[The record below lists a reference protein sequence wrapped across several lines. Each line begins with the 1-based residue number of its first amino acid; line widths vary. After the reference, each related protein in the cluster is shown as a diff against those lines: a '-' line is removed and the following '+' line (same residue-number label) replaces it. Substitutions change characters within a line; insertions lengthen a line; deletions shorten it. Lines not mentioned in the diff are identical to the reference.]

1 MKLLLTGATGFVGRN
16 ALLHALQ
23 VSGEIF
29 LPVRNPEKLR
39 TQLAAEGVDP
49 AHPKLR
55 LLSADP
61 KDWPAFS
68 PDHAILGAGIL
79 FARNRGEYF
88 ATNVDWTL
96 RVLQALPDDCRA
108 ILLSSLSAGGPTP
121 PGKSARTGN
130 DPNAPITWYGESKL
144 ALERAVRSGFPRRA
158 ITILRPP
165 MILGPRDTATLPLF
179 RMAAN
184 PVRIKPGWKTKT
196 YSFLAVDDLVDA
208 IFRTL
213 GQDPLPAGSYY
224 IAAPQPITDWQLIAG
239 AAATMQARGL
249 TLPIPQAAVRL
260 LSALVDAVPAL
271 RASTPSLT
279 RDRAREIW
287 PDRWVADG
295 TDFSRLT
302 GWQARRGLAE
312 TLQSTHAQYTREGH
326 LPSTQ

>member
-16 ALLHALQ
+16 ALLHALPHYE
-23 VSGEIF
+23 EIF

-39 TQLAAEGVDP
+39 SQLAAEGLDP

-55 LLSADP
+55 VLSAEP
-61 KDWPAFS
+61 KDWPAFA
-68 PDHAILGAGIL
+68 PDHAILGAGVL

-96 RVLQALPDDCRA
+96 RVLQALPETCRA

-121 PGKSARTGN
+121 PEKSARSGT
-130 DPNAPITWYGESKL
+130 DPDAPITWYGESKL
-144 ALERAVRSGFPRRA
+144 ALESAVRSGFPRRA
-158 ITILRPP
+158 LTILRPP

-179 RMAAN
+179 RMAAH
-184 PVRIKPGWKTKT
+184 PVRIKPGWKSKT

-208 IFRTL
+208 LFATL
-213 GQDPLPAGSYY
+213 GQDPLPAGRHY
-224 IAAPQPITDWQLIAG
+224 IAAPQPITDRELIAG
-239 AAATMQARGL
+239 AAATMHARGL
-249 TLPIPQAAVRL
+249 TLPVPQAAVRL
-260 LSALVDAVPAL
+260 LSILVDAVPAL

-295 TDFSRLT
+295 ADFSRLT

-312 TLQSTHAQYTREGH
+312 TLQATHAHYVRGGN
-326 LPSTQ
+326 LR